1 MFCSAHSTIL
11 PPSQG
16 EEAAE
21 IRKKYHLI
29 CGSSKKRKIR
39 SNVSPLSLSEKTKV
53 QALLSNYS
61 PNGKKH
67 KP

>member
-21 IRKKYHLI
+21 IRKKISFDLWI
-29 CGSSKKRKIR
+29 LKKKKDKKQCFPFEFEWKNKSASSIIQLF
-39 SNVSPLSLSEKTKV
+39 S
-53 QALLSNYS
+53 
-61 PNGKKH
+61 
-67 KP
+67 

>member
-29 CGSSKKRKIR
+29 CGSSKKKKDKKQCF
-39 SNVSPLSLSEKTKV
+39 PFEFE
-53 QALLSNYS
+53 
-61 PNGKKH
+61 GKNKSASSIIQLFS
-67 KP
+67 